1 MNSQRSA
8 NVVVTLANVG
18 EVGESLDSVRQ
29 QAGLILEWLT
39 SDDGKRA
46 VKGVIQRYRLQVE
59 PGDLEHQ
66 AWLRIT
72 TSFSAR
78 SEPLSWVQNSADAAK
93 YGQRALSN
101 LALDQVRIDRRRVKR
116 DDRLLSAAE
125 TSVVGPE
132 DRVLGVMF
140 FEEVV
145 RRVSA
150 SRIES
155 GNCGGCSPE
164 VIRSIAIRV
173 IQLIALESTVHSA
186 DDDKHLRS
194 RDWFDH
200 VVDSAV
206 GRIDGEVSS
215 ERIRKRHSRCKACV
229 RELLADVM
237 GKMEGRND

>member
-1 MNSQRSA
+1 M
-8 NVVVTLANVG
+8 
-18 EVGESLDSVRQ
+18 
-29 QAGLILEWLT
+29 
-39 SDDGKRA
+39 
-46 VKGVIQRYRLQVE
+46 
-59 PGDLEHQ
+59 
-66 AWLRIT
+66 
-72 TSFSAR
+72 
-78 SEPLSWVQNSADAAK
+78 QNSADAAK

-101 LALDQVRIDRRRVKR
+101 LALDQVRIDRRRIKR

-145 RRVSA
+145 RRVSV
-150 SRIES
+150 SRIEP

-173 IQLIALESTVHSA
+173 IQLIALESTVHSS

-200 VVDSAV
+200 VVDAAV
-206 GRIDGEVSS
+206 GRIDGEVKS
-215 ERIRKRHSRCKACV
+215 ERIRQRHSRCKACV